1 MLEPAVTITD
11 FIVAAECAV
20 VAALTLRAPNSP
32 LRAAFLM
39 MFTGIGI
46 GAFAGALVHG
56 FFADEASEIH
66 VNLWLLT
73 LASLG
78 VMALAGWC
86 IGAVLLLPAK
96 TVAVVQ
102 RVALLELLGYCFY
115 ISQYESGFAVAL
127 ANYLPAVLFMLTGF
141 ICVWR
146 KTRAPAVL
154 AGIAGLLLTFA
165 GAGVQHFKV
174 ALHAVYFD
182 HNALF
187 HLIQFSAIILIYLCA
202 RHLTGAK
209 HETP

>member
-20 VAALTLRAPNSP
+20 VAALTLRAPASP

-39 MFTGIGI
+39 MFAGIGT
-46 GAFAGALVHG
+46 GALAGAMVHG
-56 FFADEASEIH
+56 FFPDAASEIH

-96 TVAVVQ
+96 WVGIVQ
-102 RVALLELLGYCFY
+102 RIALVELLGYCFY

-127 ANYLPAVLFMLTGF
+127 ANYLPAVLFMMTAF

-146 KTRAPAVL
+146 KTHATPLL
-154 AGIAGLLLTFA
+154 AGISGLLLTFA
-165 GAGVQHFKV
+165 GAGVQHFKI
-174 ALHAVYFD
+174 ALHPLYFD
-182 HNALF
+182 QNALF
-187 HLIQFSAIILIYLCA
+187 HLIQFSAIILIYICA

-209 HETP
+209 K

>member
-20 VAALTLRAPNSP
+20 VAALTLRAPSSP
-32 LRAAFLM
+32 VRNAFLM
-39 MFTGIGI
+39 MFAGIGT

-56 FFADEASEIH
+56 FFADPASEIH

-86 IGAVLLLPAK
+86 VGAVLLLQGK
-96 TVAVVQ
+96 WVGIVQ

-127 ANYLPAVLFMLTGF
+127 ANYLPAVLFMMTGF
-141 ICVWR
+141 ICLWR
-146 KTRAPAVL
+146 KTQARAVL
-154 AGIAGLLLTFA
+154 AGIAGLLLTFI
-165 GAGVQHFKV
+165 GAGVQHFKL
-174 ALHAVYFD
+174 ALHPVYFD

-187 HLIQFSAIILIYLCA
+187 HLIQFTAIILIYICA

>member
-20 VAALTLRAPNSP
+20 VAAFMCRAPKSD
-32 LRAAFLM
+32 LRSSFLM
-39 MFTGIGI
+39 MFAGTGT
-46 GAFAGALVHG
+46 GAFAGAMVHG
-56 FFADEASEIH
+56 FFADPASEIH

-78 VMALAGWC
+78 VMAVAGWC

-96 TVAVVQ
+96 WVGIVQ
-102 RVALLELLGYCFY
+102 RVALLELLGYIFY

-127 ANYLPAVLFMLTGF
+127 ANYLPAVLFMMAGF
-141 ICVWR
+141 IRVWR
-146 KTRAPAVL
+146 KTRAGAML

-165 GAGVQHFKV
+165 GAAVQHFKF
-174 ALHAVYFD
+174 APHPVYFD

-187 HLIQFSAIILIYLCA
+187 HLIQFTAIILIYICA

-209 HETP
+209 T